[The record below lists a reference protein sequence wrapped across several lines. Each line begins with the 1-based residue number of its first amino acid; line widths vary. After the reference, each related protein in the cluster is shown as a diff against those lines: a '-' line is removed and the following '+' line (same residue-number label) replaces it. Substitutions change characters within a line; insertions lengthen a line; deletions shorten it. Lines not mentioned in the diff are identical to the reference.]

1 MLKISTVDTGTERR
15 LILEGRLVSPWIEE
29 LRTAWTREKAEL
41 NDRELVID
49 VENVT
54 VISQDGEDAL
64 LRLIN
69 EGAQFRCRSVL
80 TRHVLQQL
88 ARRGKRNTTEIVDTA
103 QPNMGE
109 QKGKK

>member
-15 LILEGRLVSPWIEE
+15 LILEGRLISPWIAE
-29 LRTAWTREKAEL
+29 LRTAWTRVKAEV

-54 VISQDGEDAL
+54 VISEEGENAL
-64 LRLIN
+64 LQLIN
-69 EGAQFRCRSVL
+69 EGAKFRCRGDL
-80 TRHVLQQL
+80 TKHVLQQL
-88 ARRGKRNTTEIVDTA
+88 ARRGKRNTNEIVDAA

>member
-69 EGAQFRCRSVL
+69 DGAQFRCRSVL
-80 TRHVLQQL
+80 TRHVLHQL
-88 ARRGKRNTTEIVDTA
+88 ARRGKRNTTEIVDAA